1 MLAFKF
7 REEGMMRLVHLA
19 AEKAAFS
26 TLFAWAP
33 QLKVVM
39 PRILNV
45 QFA

>member
-1 MLAFKF
+1 MV
-7 REEGMMRLVHLA
+7 GLVHLA
-19 AEKAAFS
+19 AEKAEFS

-39 PRILNV
+39 PRILNI

>member
-1 MLAFKF
+1 MV
-7 REEGMMRLVHLA
+7 RIVHLA
-19 AEKAAFS
+19 AEKAALR

-33 QLKVVM
+33 QLKVVV